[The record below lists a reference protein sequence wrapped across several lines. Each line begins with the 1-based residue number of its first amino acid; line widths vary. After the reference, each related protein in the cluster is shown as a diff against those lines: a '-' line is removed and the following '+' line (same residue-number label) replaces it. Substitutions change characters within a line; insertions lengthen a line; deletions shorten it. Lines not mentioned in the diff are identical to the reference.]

1 MPLIRKELPNQ
12 AGIRDASPT
21 DAFSSLLSRNSEER
35 RAAAREFIVTSD
47 NAAVI
52 SSAIQSEAV
61 DGVLQ
66 ALFTALMRSANAAS
80 VDVALQYLRSDDAR
94 LRTGALDALRALQ
107 DQLLPRLTGL
117 LSDPEPDVRIL
128 ACELVRAQ
136 QPSTV
141 IDLLVPL
148 LANDCNGSVC
158 GAAID
163 VMAEVAAPDHVALLL
178 HCAARFPSDPFLD
191 FAAKTAALRIGA
203 RNAPQ

>member
-66 ALFTALMRSANAAS
+66 ALFTALMRS
-80 VDVALQYLRSDDAR
+80 L
-94 LRTGALDALRALQ
+94 
-107 DQLLPRLTGL
+107 
-117 LSDPEPDVRIL
+117 
-128 ACELVRAQ
+128 
-136 QPSTV
+136 
-141 IDLLVPL
+141 
-148 LANDCNGSVC
+148 
-158 GAAID
+158 
-163 VMAEVAAPDHVALLL
+163 
-178 HCAARFPSDPFLD
+178 
-191 FAAKTAALRIGA
+191 
-203 RNAPQ
+203 